1 MKHKIIYLEND
12 LPSNIK
18 FTSPIAI
25 DTEMTGLSLLRDR
38 LCLIQLTDNK
48 GIVYVIKV
56 DPPYNCPNLKKILT
70 DSKIEKIFHFAR
82 ADVAMIKK
90 CFGINTA
97 PIFCTKIASKLSR
110 TSTDKHSLKALVKEF
125 FDIDLNKDEQ
135 TSDWASKKLTK
146 KQIEYAANDVIY
158 LHEIK
163 EKLLE
168 KLKRENRIELAYKCF
183 DFIQTRCDLDLS
195 GWQDE
200 DIFQH

>member
-183 DFIQTRCDLDLS
+183 DFIQTRCDLDFS

>member
-70 DSKIEKIFHFAR
+70 DAKIEKIFHFAR